1 MNSSEHQERAE
12 AHEARLLFRFYG
24 PKMPAKSVGVRARS
38 LFFFIFANMVIREDI
53 YLTRNVILGDRPD
66 VASATGTTARGTT
79 RHDHVA
85 AGPQEVRL
93 PA

>member
-1 MNSSEHQERAE
+1 
-12 AHEARLLFRFYG
+12 
-24 PKMPAKSVGVRARS
+24 
-38 LFFFIFANMVIREDI
+38 MVIREDI